1 MKVKNGLNPDP
12 VVDSQQIVMK
22 QNKMQLFLHMCD
34 FAHNDHKYLLD
45 GVFMT

>member
-1 MKVKNGLNPDP
+1 MKVKNGLNPNP

-22 QNKMQLFLHMCD
+22 QKKMKFFLYMCD
-34 FAHNDHKYLLD
+34 FAHDDHKYLLD